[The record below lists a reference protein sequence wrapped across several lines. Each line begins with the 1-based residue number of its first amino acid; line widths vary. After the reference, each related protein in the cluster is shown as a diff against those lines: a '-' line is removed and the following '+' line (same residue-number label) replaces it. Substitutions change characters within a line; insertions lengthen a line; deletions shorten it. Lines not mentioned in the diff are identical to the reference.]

1 MLVRLLPLITVG
13 YACVLVIATHLPPSN
28 AVVVA
33 AAKAPD
39 KFWHFFAYALLGFLT
54 YASDTVLRPR
64 AAYRF
69 LLLGAGLIL
78 FAICDELTQ
87 PIFGRGTDLWDFIYD
102 LRGILTGFAAAYCL
116 PRILKRLVWRPQST
130 SADG

>member
-1 MLVRLLPLITVG
+1 MYLLARILPVITVG
-13 YACVLVIATHLPPSN
+13 YACVLLIATHLPPSN

-39 KFWHFFAYALLGFLT
+39 KFWHFVAYAVLGFLT

-69 LLLGAGLIL
+69 MLLGAGLIL
-78 FAICDELTQ
+78 FAVCDELTQ
-87 PIFGRGTDLWDFIYD
+87 PFFGRTAELWDVVYD
-102 LRGILTGFAAAYCL
+102 VGGIVTGFVAADIVQ
-116 PRILKRLVWRPQST
+116 RIVYRRVFG
-130 SADG
+130 A